1 MKRIQFFPRQARLL
15 SLALLVMQS
24 ACANTPAAYS
34 FEQGW
39 RQGRVA
45 AVIDARAAV
54 SPHTDQSCRSGT
66 SGLAGHERYAVVS
79 YSWGGNPNL
88 RSTRLVGITPDT
100 KVSEGDQ
107 VRINIS
113 RCEALIPG

>member
-1 MKRIQFFPRQARLL
+1 MKRIQIFPRQARLL

-34 FEQGW
+34 FDQGW
-39 RQGRVA
+39 RQGRVV
-45 AVIDARAAV
+45 AVIDARADV
-54 SPHTDQSCRSGT
+54 SPHTDQSCRASTGGRA
-66 SGLAGHERYAVVS
+66 SHERYAVVS

-88 RSTRLVGITPDT
+88 RSTRLVGIAADI
-100 KVSEGDQ
+100 KVNEGDP
-107 VRINIS
+107 VRFNIS